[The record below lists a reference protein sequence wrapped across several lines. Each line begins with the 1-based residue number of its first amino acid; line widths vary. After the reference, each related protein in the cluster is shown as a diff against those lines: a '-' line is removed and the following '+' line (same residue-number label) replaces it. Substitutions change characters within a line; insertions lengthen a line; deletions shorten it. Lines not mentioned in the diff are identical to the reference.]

1 MASNSI
7 LDSFD
12 PKGHIEIF
20 KIYPN
25 GRRELFYSD
34 HNEITVGMGITLA
47 SLYSAPKTDPLDD
60 YQISHFQVGTGTAT
74 PPFSGTFT
82 LGTPFEFQDYG
93 STPNVNLEA
102 RSVYNEGTNPV
113 QALAEIGALN
123 VVSAGKDKVKCILT
137 LDKSTAND
145 TVISELGLFSRDPLG
160 INASTLIAY
169 RSLPAVITKT
179 SGFAITINWTLNF

>member
-60 YQISHFQVGTGTAT
+60 YQISHFI
-74 PPFSGTFT
+74 S
-82 LGTPFEFQDYG
+82 
-93 STPNVNLEA
+93 
-102 RSVYNEGTNPV
+102 
-113 QALAEIGALN
+113 IALN
-123 VVSAGKDKVKCILT
+123 CTLT
-137 LDKSTAND
+137 LRP
-145 TVISELGLFSRDPLG
+145 FPSR
-160 INASTLIAY
+160 I
-169 RSLPAVITKT
+169 
-179 SGFAITINWTLNF
+179 F